1 MKKMLVFLVVLLSWA
16 FFCGNAEEELYRVTE
31 NLRYERVVLPASVP
45 NANQLVLTDYEML
58 WDDDDGHPV
67 GILATYDDSRTKR
80 EVDYVEFYD
89 LLGDLV
95 LITWIDRFGICQ
107 VAIDQGLV
115 DEDGVVER
123 FLVVITGGTPL

>member
-1 MKKMLVFLVVLLSWA
+1 MKRTLAFLVVLLLWA
-16 FFCGNAEEELYRVTE
+16 LFCGNADEDFYRVTE
-31 NLRYERVVLPASVP
+31 NLRYERVVLPASAP
-45 NANQLVLTDYEML
+45 NTSQLVLTDYEML
-58 WDDDDGHPV
+58 WDDDEHPV